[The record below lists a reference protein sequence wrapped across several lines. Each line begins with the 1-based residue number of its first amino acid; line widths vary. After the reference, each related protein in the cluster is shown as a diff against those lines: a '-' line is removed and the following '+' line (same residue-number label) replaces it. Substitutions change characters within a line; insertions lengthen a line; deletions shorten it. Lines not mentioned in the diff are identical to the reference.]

1 MGKPAARLRLNR
13 NKEFPV
19 THRVHHYG
27 TLMQRWAAFAKEAGF
42 RWRRF
47 VTVDGHAIYFL
58 DSGRQKQSE
67 EAIYISA
74 GMHGD
79 EPAPPWAL
87 LEWAQENLKLLQA
100 RPFIFFPCLNP
111 HGLIMNT
118 RLDQRGV
125 DLNRSFNHPD
135 DPLIAAWMKV
145 MAGRK
150 PSIGICLHEDY
161 DAQGCYVYEL
171 TQLPSAAQAIMKD
184 VAKVLPIDTRRS
196 IEGRKAKEGSI
207 VIVRRTPPDLPGH
220 PEAFVLHLMGARH
233 TFTFETPSE
242 FSLIDRIAAQ
252 KQFISA
258 TLRYGMGL

>member
-1 MGKPAARLRLNR
+1 MGNSAARSGVHGSRD
-13 NKEFPV
+13 FPI
-19 THRVHHYG
+19 THRVHHYRS
-27 TLMQRWAAFAKEAGF
+27 LVQQWAAFAREAGF
-42 RWRRF
+42 RWKRF
-47 VTVDGHAIYFL
+47 VTVGEHAIYFV
-58 DSGRQKQSE
+58 DSGRARQAE

-79 EPAPPWAL
+79 EPVPPWAL
-87 LEWAQENLKLLQA
+87 LEWARENVKMLQKH
-100 RPFIFFPCLNP
+100 PFLFFPCLNP

-118 RLDQRGV
+118 RLDRRGV

-150 PSIGICLHEDY
+150 LRIGICLHEDY

-171 TQLPSAAQAIMKD
+171 TQLPSAAHEILSE

-196 IEGRKAKEGSI
+196 IEGRKAKDGSI
-207 VIVRRTPPDLPGH
+207 VIVRREPPDLPGH
-220 PEAFVLHLMGARH
+220 PEAFVLHLMGAPR
-233 TFTFETPSE
+233 TLTFETPSE

-258 TLRYGMGL
+258 ALRHGMDL